1 LFFDASKSTSS
12 FNTSKKR
19 KRKTVSN
26 LIHITSIALP
36 LSSIRMLQYSSL
48 CPAAISPSCLTERD
62 EVLRCLVKQDMDL
75 GWFEVKEK
83 KRWEKIDGVV
93 R

>member
-1 LFFDASKSTSS
+1 VSS
-12 FNTSKKR
+12 GN
-19 KRKTVSN
+19 
-26 LIHITSIALP
+26 I
-36 LSSIRMLQYSSL
+36 
-48 CPAAISPSCLTERD
+48 PSCLTERD

-93 R
+93 RKLT